1 MKSVSSRDT
10 NLGIIVEAK
19 QQYTK
24 QLMNIMKPII
34 YEEIFEL
41 YTRSIETCENPN
53 DLLICFQNE
62 LKQVPKWNSDVIKEA
77 TQKVLDACSYF
88 NDLITAVFLSNVRI
102 LTSVKLGSSKKRK
115 VKLVVP
121 TNETFVHKVYVNV
134 SKSIYNDPFTFSN
147 KRYQGNVL
155 RNMNDVFPLIEVSI
169 EDTIRDMLPIQN
181 ILESY
186 LGETMDSD
194 TESESEAESQQNDSE
209 ADDHAEEPMMS
220 DHDHE
225 KDFPEND
232 RDPDSDHEDPS
243 HEDPSH
249 EDPGPHEEDNDFFAK
264 PREESPMIKD
274 IPLGRRDPFEEP
286 AERPTERPVER
297 PTERPSEF
305 ERDRTKRPQTFFD
318 DVEDN

>member
-34 YEEIFEL
+34 YEELFDM
-41 YTRSIETCENPN
+41 YTKSVEVCEDPS

-77 TQKVLDACSYF
+77 TKKILDTCSYF

-102 LTSVKLGSSKKRK
+102 LTSVKLGSKKRQ

-147 KRYQGNVL
+147 KRYNGNVL
-155 RNMNDVFPLIEVSI
+155 RNMNDVYPLIETSI
-169 EDTIRDMLPIQN
+169 EDTIRDMLPIQS

-186 LGETMDSD
+186 LGDTMDNSD
-194 TESESEAESQQNDSE
+194 TESTVSTVANEPESDTEDQDATAAAMEESDTDN
-209 ADDHAEEPMMS
+209 EEP
-220 DHDHE
+220 E
-225 KDFPEND
+225 TENEPEPITETEPLPAETTKPFTGD
-232 RDPDSDHEDPS
+232 
-243 HEDPSH
+243 
-249 EDPGPHEEDNDFFAK
+249 GFFAK
-264 PREESPMIKD
+264 PPTSPVVEQVKD
-274 IPLGRRDPFEEP
+274 IPIGKPCAEVQKRPETEP
-286 AERPTERPVER
+286 
-297 PTERPSEF
+297 
-305 ERDRTKRPQTFFD
+305 TKRPQSFFD
-318 DVEDN
+318 DVEDY